1 MRGTLVPFG
10 KSTRPKLDPNAAHF
24 AAEIA
29 HASGPKVTDATM
41 PILEALVV
49 EAHSAALLT
58 ATIASAVNAFKIPNT
73 DRSEQALKPYM
84 PSEPALIS
92 VLRNGMLETDLD
104 RDTVAVIVG
113 FFDDLVPAR
122 AMLEQY
128 FRDANHIG
136 PERASALH
144 QIGLANTWRRACE
157 DALVAVRQLHG
168 YLARLPAQYTSNSRV
183 LIELLQKVAHGG
195 SPCIDANGK
204 ISIPDLPQRRGS
216 ARRTICQPCTITY
229 NRITAQAF
237 VRDVAPGGFGLERA
251 PQLTPKSLV
260 LIELPSGRRFT
271 GVVAWSKGGNAGIR
285 FSRALLPNDPLL
297 SG

>member
-1 MRGTLVPFG
+1 VAFG

-29 HASGPKVTDATM
+29 SASEPKVTDASM

-49 EAHSAALLT
+49 ETHSAALLT
-58 ATIASAVNAFKIPNT
+58 ATVASAVNAFKNPNSE
-73 DRSEQALKPYM
+73 RSEQGIKPYM
-84 PSEPALIS
+84 PTEPALIS

-122 AMLEQY
+122 ATLDQY
-128 FRDANHIG
+128 FRDATHIG

-144 QIGLANTWRRACE
+144 QLGLSNTWRRACE

-168 YLARLPAQYTSNSRV
+168 YLERLPSQYTSNSRV
-183 LIELLQKVAHGG
+183 LIELLQKVAQGG
-195 SPCIDANGK
+195 SPCIDANDK

-229 NRITAQAF
+229 NRTTAQAF

-251 PQLTPKSLV
+251 PQLPPKSLV

-271 GVVAWSKGGNAGIR
+271 GTVAWSKDGNVGIR
-285 FSRALLPNDPLL
+285 FARTLLPNDPLL